1 MIKRLIEWCTQSP
14 GIVLALVGASLVYAV
29 ISFRSLSLDA
39 LPDLSDP
46 QVIVYTKWP
55 RSPEVIQRH
64 VTRPLILAL
73 NGIPGVK
80 SVRGIT
86 DFGFSYVFVIFD
98 ERTDTSSAR
107 AQIREALAT
116 AQSTLPAGVQLQLGP
131 DGSSVGWV
139 YQYALVDRSRQH
151 DLAALRSFH
160 DRVLKPVIQSAEGVA
175 EIASVGGHVK
185 QIQILAN
192 QAALQSYNI
201 PWMNVVNAVVSSS
214 SEADGS
220 VIEVSGAEHMI
231 RSRGNFTSLS
241 DIESIPVF
249 PGGMQRTGSQ
259 GFDGTIG
266 KPILLRDIAVV
277 TFGPAPRRG
286 LAELNGEGEVT
297 GGIVVKRSDSN
308 ALHVIQAVK
317 EKIASVELPK
327 GVEILPVYDRSE
339 LIHEA
344 VGTLS
349 RTLLFEMLLVTA
361 VIVFFLRHPASAVLP
376 LVLLPVATVLCCIP
390 MKLCG
395 ISSHIMSLSGIALA
409 IGMMVDAAIVLA
421 ENVQRRLDQH
431 QGETENSTRS
441 VMVSALQEVG
451 PSAFFSLAVMT
462 VSFLPIF
469 ALEGQSGRLLY
480 PLAFTKSFALA
491 IATFLTVTLVPAL
504 RAIIPIRPLS
514 PKRHAAE
521 MAINRWCVDLYEPV
535 VRWALKHP
543 KRLLSVVA
551 VVTLVTFIP
560 FLHLGSQFMPTL
572 EEGSILYM
580 PTTAPGISIG
590 EAKKLLQLQDQILKS
605 FPEVKS
611 VFGKAGRADT
621 ATDIAPLSMMETTIV
636 LKPQAEWPERKS
648 LEQLIAEM
656 DSALRLPGV
665 TNGWTM
671 PIRGRIDMLSTGL
684 NAPVGIKVLGDDLR
698 QIEQVSAEI
707 EAVLK
712 EVRGTRN
719 VYAERVAT
727 GSYIDITPNRQAMAQ
742 RSVVAADL
750 NMVIMT
756 ALGGEVVG
764 SALFGSDL
772 IPMSV
777 RLARELRDSV
787 DDIKRLILNGADG
800 SWVPLHLV
808 ADVRFAS
815 GPGMIREEDGR
826 LVGTV
831 VVDVAERTLGEYVA
845 EAQRRVAERV
855 SLPAGM
861 SLQWTGQFEE
871 YAALKQRL
879 MAVVP
884 LTLALIVVLLFL
896 GNRSWKKTGIIL
908 LAVPFSAIGAIW
920 FLAALGYPLSL
931 AVWVGFIALL
941 GLDASTGVFMLLY
954 LDLAIAERKAEGR
967 LTTDEDLTEAI
978 VDGAARRLR
987 PKLMTVATAFF
998 GLLPVM
1004 FQSAAGSEIMQH
1016 MAAPMIGGLTTS
1028 FLLELLIYPVLYQ
1041 KLIVPTHCSI
1051 GTPLPAVLPARPS
1064 MIRERVE
1071 VRP

>member
-1 MIKRLIEWCTQSP
+1 MIKRLIEWCTQRP

-46 QVIVYTKWP
+46 QVIVYAKWP

-80 SVRGIT
+80 TVRGIT

-98 ERTDTSSAR
+98 ERTDTRSAR

-259 GFDGTIG
+259 GFDG

-297 GGIVVKRSDSN
+297 GGIVVKRPDSN

-376 LVLLPVATVLCCIP
+376 LVLLPIATLLCCIP

-409 IGMMVDAAIVLA
+409 IGMMVDAAIVY
-421 ENVQRRLDQH
+421 
-431 QGETENSTRS
+431 GGKRS
-441 VMVSALQEVG
+441 
-451 PSAFFSLAVMT
+451 
-462 VSFLPIF
+462 
-469 ALEGQSGRLLY
+469 
-480 PLAFTKSFALA
+480 
-491 IATFLTVTLVPAL
+491 
-504 RAIIPIRPLS
+504 
-514 PKRHAAE
+514 AA
-521 MAINRWCVDLYEPV
+521 AR
-535 VRWALKHP
+535 
-543 KRLLSVVA
+543 S
-551 VVTLVTFIP
+551 
-560 FLHLGSQFMPTL
+560 
-572 EEGSILYM
+572 
-580 PTTAPGISIG
+580 APGGNREFNQIS
-590 EAKKLLQLQDQILKS
+590 D
-605 FPEVKS
+605 
-611 VFGKAGRADT
+611 
-621 ATDIAPLSMMETTIV
+621 
-636 LKPQAEWPERKS
+636 
-648 LEQLIAEM
+648 
-656 DSALRLPGV
+656 
-665 TNGWTM
+665 
-671 PIRGRIDMLSTGL
+671 GL
-684 NAPVGIKVLGDDLR
+684 G
-698 QIEQVSAEI
+698 
-707 EAVLK
+707 
-712 EVRGTRN
+712 
-719 VYAERVAT
+719 AT
-727 GSYIDITPNRQAMAQ
+727 GSR
-742 RSVVAADL
+742 
-750 NMVIMT
+750 
-756 ALGGEVVG
+756 
-764 SALFGSDL
+764 
-772 IPMSV
+772 
-777 RLARELRDSV
+777 
-787 DDIKRLILNGADG
+787 
-800 SWVPLHLV
+800 PLC
-808 ADVRFAS
+808 
-815 GPGMIREEDGR
+815 
-826 LVGTV
+826 
-831 VVDVAERTLGEYVA
+831 
-845 EAQRRVAERV
+845 
-855 SLPAGM
+855 
-861 SLQWTGQFEE
+861 
-871 YAALKQRL
+871 
-879 MAVVP
+879 
-884 LTLALIVVLLFL
+884 
-896 GNRSWKKTGIIL
+896 IL
-908 LAVPFSAIGAIW
+908 LACSDDRELSAHLCPRRAVRSPPLPPRLHQIICIGDRRLSHGDTSTGITSDYPNP
-920 FLAALGYPLSL
+920 AALSKTPRGGDGDKSMVCRPL
-931 AVWVGFIALL
+931 
-941 GLDASTGVFMLLY
+941 
-954 LDLAIAERKAEGR
+954 
-967 LTTDEDLTEAI
+967 
-978 VDGAARRLR
+978 
-987 PKLMTVATAFF
+987 
-998 GLLPVM
+998 
-1004 FQSAAGSEIMQH
+1004 
-1016 MAAPMIGGLTTS
+1016 
-1028 FLLELLIYPVLYQ
+1028 
-1041 KLIVPTHCSI
+1041 
-1051 GTPLPAVLPARPS
+1051 
-1064 MIRERVE
+1064 
-1071 VRP
+1071 